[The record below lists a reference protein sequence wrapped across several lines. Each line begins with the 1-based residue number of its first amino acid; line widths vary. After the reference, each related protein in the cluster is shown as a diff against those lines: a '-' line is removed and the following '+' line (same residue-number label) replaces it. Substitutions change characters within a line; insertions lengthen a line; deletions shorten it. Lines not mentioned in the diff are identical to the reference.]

1 MDKKITWVAWDKVLS
16 SKKKGGL
23 GVSSL
28 FALNRGLILKWVWR
42 FLSQDGSIWSRVIS
56 AIYGPYLVSHDVK
69 LASNWCSILREVQVL
84 NAKGFD
90 FISHCKKS
98 VGNGQNTRFWL
109 DTWILDKPFSIRF
122 PRIFALETDKLASV
136 AVKWEA
142 PSFGHSFRRQAR
154 DGVEREQWLDLLS
167 MLDTVTLSSSIDRWV
182 CDLNG
187 EGEFRVKDIRSSLDD
202 LLLPSMDIAT
212 RWVKF
217 IPIKINV
224 FAWRARLDRLPT
236 RHNLIKRGVTLESS
250 MCPICN
256 LAIEDSAHVFF

>member
-1 MDKKITWVAWDKVLS
+1 
-16 SKKKGGL
+16 
-23 GVSSL
+23 
-28 FALNRGLILKWVWR
+28 
-42 FLSQDGSIWSRVIS
+42 
-56 AIYGPYLVSHDVK
+56 
-69 LASNWCSILREVQVL
+69 
-84 NAKGFD
+84 
-90 FISHCKKS
+90 
-98 VGNGQNTRFWL
+98 
-109 DTWILDKPFSIRF
+109 
-122 PRIFALETDKLASV
+122 
-136 AVKWEA
+136 
-142 PSFGHSFRRQAR
+142 
-154 DGVEREQWLDLLS
+154 

-256 LAIEDSAHVFF
+256 LAIEDSAHVFFQCDLAKSILRRICRWWDIVWSDVSSFADWYLWFDTIRLPSKLKLVLEGVFFIAWWHIWVFRNQSIFDVSSPRSVG